1 MRPHLASCFLLF
13 ECKSLCRQRFLL
25 LSLLTFEPTKKYN
38 MTSYNR
44 DALIENL
51 LDQTEIVLKKAI
63 EWQLIEHCKFA
74 VRPTPKS
81 WSANECLQHL
91 NSYGQFYLPAIESV
105 MSISEKRESSTQFSP
120 GWLGNYFTKL
130 MMPLADGHVLKKMNS
145 PKDHS
150 PKTMIDSPL
159 VISEFIDQ
167 QEKLLAL
174 LNTSKKF
181 DINKAKVGISIAPF
195 IKLKLGDVFRFVI
208 AHQVR
213 HILQAERALVSSGL
227 VQESLKVSLTALS

>member
-1 MRPHLASCFLLF
+1 
-13 ECKSLCRQRFLL
+13 
-25 LSLLTFEPTKKYN
+25 

-44 DALIENL
+44 DTLIENL

-63 EWQLIEHCKFA
+63 EWQLIPHSTFA
-74 VRPTPKS
+74 LRPSSES

-91 NSYGQFYLPAIESV
+91 NSYGRFYLPAIESV
-105 MSISEKRESSTQFSP
+105 LSRSEKRESSTQFSP

-130 MMPLADGHVLKKMNS
+130 MMPSKDGNVSKKMNS
-145 PKDHS
+145 PKDHA
-150 PKTMIDSPL
+150 PKTIIESRL

-174 LNTSKKF
+174 LANSKRV
-181 DINKAKVGISIAPF
+181 NLNRTKVGISIAPI

-213 HILQAERALVSSGL
+213 HILQAERALANAGVA
-227 VQESLKVSLTALS
+227 QEKLKVISLTSLD

>member
-1 MRPHLASCFLLF
+1 
-13 ECKSLCRQRFLL
+13 
-25 LSLLTFEPTKKYN
+25 

-44 DALIENL
+44 DTLIENL
-51 LDQTEIVLKKAI
+51 LDQTEISLKKAI
-63 EWQLIEHCKFA
+63 EWQLIPHSTFA
-74 VRPTPKS
+74 LRPTSES

-91 NSYGQFYLPAIESV
+91 NSYGRFYLPGIEEALKKSQIDQ
-105 MSISEKRESSTQFSP
+105 SATSFSP

-130 MMPLADGHVLKKMNS
+130 MMPGTDGKPSKKMNS

-150 PKTMIDSPL
+150 PKTIIDSPL

-174 LNTSKKF
+174 LNTAKKF
-181 DINKAKVGISIAPF
+181 DLNTVKVGISIAPI
-195 IKLKLGDVFRFVI
+195 IKLKLGDVFRFMI

-213 HILQAERALVSSGL
+213 HILQAERALSNAGI
-227 VQESLKVSLTALS
+227 VQEKLKVISLTTLD

>member
-1 MRPHLASCFLLF
+1 
-13 ECKSLCRQRFLL
+13 
-25 LSLLTFEPTKKYN
+25 

-44 DALIENL
+44 DTLIENL

-63 EWQLIEHCKFA
+63 EWQLIPHSKFA
-74 VRPTPKS
+74 QRPSPES

-91 NSYGQFYLPAIESV
+91 NSYGRFYLPAIESV
-105 MSISEKRESSTQFSP
+105 LSRSEKRESSTQFSP

-130 MMPLADGHVLKKMNS
+130 MMPAKDGNVSKKMNS
-145 PKDHS
+145 PKDHA
-150 PKTMIDSPL
+150 PKTIIESRL

-174 LNTSKKF
+174 LNTAKKF
-181 DINKAKVGISIAPF
+181 DLNAVKVGISIAPI

-213 HILQAERALVSSGL
+213 HILQAERALANAGVA
-227 VQESLKVSLTALS
+227 QEKLKVISLTSLD